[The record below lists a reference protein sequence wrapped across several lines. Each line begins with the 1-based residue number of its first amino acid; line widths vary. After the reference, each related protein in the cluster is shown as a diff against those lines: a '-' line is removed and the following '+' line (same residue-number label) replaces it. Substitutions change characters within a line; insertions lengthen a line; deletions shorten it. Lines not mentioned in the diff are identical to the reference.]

1 MQFLNQAGAAVNW
14 AHLVI
19 FGTLETGCEVWRTLR
34 FSIAMPGNSKIA
46 RKHYEYLSILKNFIS
61 FSRLARKFLA
71 WWLQGPDTGRDPGRL
86 RWYKCFH
93 VSMFP
98 CLQRILTRTTNPR
111 HTFGLN
117 PHITR
122 IPCQQCS
129 HNHRI
134 LQFWVMANATGETSA
149 MAEGVTQGASWGV
162 LANESWQ
169 LGTGHRY
176 RNAPTAKAVSQ
187 AEQ

>member
-1 MQFLNQAGAAVNW
+1 M
-14 AHLVI
+14 
-19 FGTLETGCEVWRTLR
+19 T
-34 FSIAMPGNSKIA
+34 GNSKIA
-46 RKHYEYLSILKNFIS
+46 RKHCIYIYTYIYIYIYEYLSILKNFIS
-61 FSRLARKFLA
+61 SSHLARKFWPGGSRGQTLA
-71 WWLQGPDTGRDPGRL
+71 VIQVVSDGTN
-86 RWYKCFH
+86 

-111 HTFGLN
+111 HTVGLN

-122 IPCQQCS
+122 LPCQQCS

-162 LANESWQ
+162 LANESQ

-176 RNAPTAKAVSQ
+176 RNIPKCSNR
-187 AEQ
+187 